1 MSTARQYLV
10 AGSICFVSFLLFY
23 GITARGKIQSSD
35 EAAVFATGV
44 SLATRGR
51 LAIDELQWLQEHVNI
66 GERGPDG
73 HLYTKYFPGNIFSVA
88 LIYKLTARA
97 DDQPYV
103 WARELASSATGASW
117 ALRVNAL
124 WGAIGMTAI
133 LFLLRRYFDWRTAIA
148 TVLLIGICSDWWY
161 QSRGL
166 FSEVGAG
173 AFLIT
178 SLCLMS
184 YDKPYSS
191 SLALALSI
199 LFRPTNIF
207 ALPIWAAGAWRKPR
221 TAIGSAAIVI
231 AAGAFL
237 CWFNYIRFGSI
248 SNFGYGS
255 ERFGGPFFKNLES
268 VLFSPGRSPFVYS
281 PILIFALPGA
291 WRLFRKEKI
300 LALICLV
307 IIAAYLFTIAR
318 VFNWAG
324 GTSWGSRLITPT
336 VPLFGV
342 LLAPAVD
349 YIWKNKLAAAAA
361 LLLGLAGFGVQM
373 LALLRDP
380 MRAMM
385 EHVATGEID
394 NQETLHTVRN
404 SWLALQI
411 RSMPDWQP
419 CDVDASTLRTWFA
432 DCRQ

>member
-1 MSTARQYLV
+1 MTTRQYLV
-10 AGSICFVSFLLFY
+10 ASSICFVSLLLFY
-23 GITARGKIQSSD
+23 GITARGKLQASD
-35 EAAVFATGV
+35 EVAVFASGV
-44 SLATRGR
+44 SLATHGH
-51 LAIDELQWLQEHVNI
+51 LAIDDLQWLQDHVNI

-73 HLYTKYFPGNIFSVA
+73 HLYTKYFPGNIFGVA
-88 LIYKLTARA
+88 LIYKLTAQPN
-97 DDQPYV
+97 DQPYV

-117 ALRVNAL
+117 ALRLNAL
-124 WGAIGMTAI
+124 WGAIGMTS
-133 LFLLRRYFDWRTAIA
+133 LLLLLKRYFDWRTAIA

-178 SLCLMS
+178 GLCLTA
-184 YDKPYSS
+184 YDKPYTSS
-191 SLALALSI
+191 AALALSI
-199 LFRPTNIF
+199 LFRPTNIL
-207 ALPIWAAGAWRKPR
+207 ALPVWAVSAWRKPR
-221 TAIGSAAIVI
+221 AAIGSAVIVI

-248 SNFGYGS
+248 LNFGYAS
-255 ERFGGPFFKNLES
+255 ERFGGPFFKNLEG

-281 PILIFALPGA
+281 PILIFAIPGT
-291 WRLFRKEKI
+291 WLLLRKQPI

-307 IIAAYLFTIAR
+307 VIAAYVFTVAR
-318 VFNWAG
+318 LFNWAG
-324 GTSWGSRLITPT
+324 GTSWGARLITPT

-342 LLAPAVD
+342 LLAPTVD
-349 YIWKNKLAAAAA
+349 YIWKNKLLAAAA
-361 LLLGLAGFGVQM
+361 LLLGFAGFSVQM

-380 MRAMM
+380 MRVMM

-394 NQETLHTVRN
+394 NQETLYTLRN

-411 RSMPDWQP
+411 RSMPSWQR
-419 CDVDASTLRTWFA
+419 CDLDASTLQAWFT

>member
-1 MSTARQYLV
+1 MTTRQYLV
-10 AGSICFVSFLLFY
+10 ASSICFVSLLLFY
-23 GITARGKIQSSD
+23 GITARGKLQASD
-35 EAAVFATGV
+35 EAAVFASGV
-44 SLATRGR
+44 SLATHGH
-51 LAIDELQWLQEHVNI
+51 LAIDDLQWLQDHVNI

-73 HLYTKYFPGNIFSVA
+73 HLYTKYFPGNIFGVA
-88 LIYKLTARA
+88 LIYKSTARPN
-97 DDQPYV
+97 DQPYV

-124 WGAIGMTAI
+124 WGAIGMTS
-133 LFLLRRYFDWRTAIA
+133 LLLLLKRYFDWRTAIA

-178 SLCLMS
+178 GLCLMA
-184 YDKPYSS
+184 YDKPYASS
-191 SLALALSI
+191 AALALSI
-199 LFRPTNIF
+199 LFRPTNIL
-207 ALPIWAAGAWRKPR
+207 ALPVWAVSAWRKPR
-221 TAIGSAAIVI
+221 AAIGSAVIVI

-248 SNFGYGS
+248 LNFGYAS
-255 ERFGGPFFKNLES
+255 ERFGGPFFKNLEG

-281 PILIFALPGA
+281 PILIFAIPGT
-291 WRLFRKEKI
+291 WLLLRKQPI

-307 IIAAYLFTIAR
+307 VIAAYVFTVAR
-318 VFNWAG
+318 LFNWAG
-324 GTSWGSRLITPT
+324 GTSWGARLITPT

-342 LLAPAVD
+342 LLAPTVD
-349 YIWKNKLAAAAA
+349 YIWKNRLLAAAA
-361 LLLGLAGFGVQM
+361 LLLGFAGFSVQM

-380 MRAMM
+380 MRVMM

-394 NQETLHTVRN
+394 NQETLYTLRN

-411 RSMPDWQP
+411 RSMPSWQP
-419 CDVDASTLRTWFA
+419 CDLDASTLQAWFT
-432 DCRQ
+432 D

>member
-1 MSTARQYLV
+1 MTTRQYLV
-10 AGSICFVSFLLFY
+10 ASSICFISLLLFY
-23 GITARGKIQSSD
+23 GITARGKLQASD
-35 EAAVFATGV
+35 EAAVFASGV
-44 SLATRGR
+44 SLATHGH
-51 LAIDELQWLQEHVNI
+51 LAIDDLQWLQDHVNI

-73 HLYTKYFPGNIFSVA
+73 HLYTKYFPGNIFGVA
-88 LIYKLTARA
+88 LIYKLTARPN
-97 DDQPYV
+97 DQPYV

-117 ALRVNAL
+117 ALCVNAL
-124 WGAIGMTAI
+124 WGAIGMTAL
-133 LFLLRRYFDWRTAIA
+133 LFLLKRYFDWRTAIA

-178 SLCLMS
+178 GLCLMA
-184 YDKPYSS
+184 YDKPYASS
-191 SLALALSI
+191 AALALSI
-199 LFRPTNIF
+199 LFRPTNIL
-207 ALPIWAAGAWRKPR
+207 ALPVWAVSAWRKPR
-221 TAIGSAAIVI
+221 AAIGSAIIVI

-248 SNFGYGS
+248 LNFGYAS
-255 ERFGGPFFKNLES
+255 ERFGGPFFKNLEG

-281 PILIFALPGA
+281 PILVLAIPGA
-291 WRLFRKEKI
+291 WLLLRKQPV

-307 IIAAYLFTIAR
+307 VIAAYVFTVAR
-318 VFNWAG
+318 LFNWAG
-324 GTSWGSRLITPT
+324 GTSWGARLVTPT

-342 LLAPAVD
+342 LLAPTVD
-349 YIWKNKLAAAAA
+349 YIWKNKLLAAAA
-361 LLLGLAGFGVQM
+361 LLLGFAGFSVQM

-380 MRAMM
+380 MRVMM

-394 NQETLHTVRN
+394 NQETLYTLRN

-411 RSMPDWQP
+411 RSMPSWQP
-419 CDVDASTLRTWFA
+419 CDLDASTLRAWFA

>member
-1 MSTARQYLV
+1 MTTRQYLV
-10 AGSICFVSFLLFY
+10 ASSICFVSLLLFY
-23 GITARGKIQSSD
+23 GITARGKLQASD
-35 EAAVFATGV
+35 EAAVFASGV
-44 SLATRGR
+44 SLATHGH
-51 LAIDELQWLQEHVNI
+51 LAIDDLQWLQDHVNI

-73 HLYTKYFPGNIFSVA
+73 HLYTKYFPGNIFGVA
-88 LIYKLTARA
+88 LIYKLTAQPN
-97 DDQPYV
+97 DQPYV

-124 WGAIGMTAI
+124 WGAIGMTS
-133 LFLLRRYFDWRTAIA
+133 LLLLLKRYFDWRTAIA

-178 SLCLMS
+178 GLCLMA
-184 YDKPYSS
+184 YDKPYASS
-191 SLALALSI
+191 AALALSI
-199 LFRPTNIF
+199 LFRPTNIL
-207 ALPIWAAGAWRKPR
+207 ALPAWSVSAWRKPR
-221 TAIGSAAIVI
+221 AAIGSAVIVI

-248 SNFGYGS
+248 LNFGYAS
-255 ERFGGPFFKNLES
+255 ERFGGPFLKNLEG

-281 PILIFALPGA
+281 PILVFAIPGTWLL
-291 WRLFRKEKI
+291 WRKQPI

-307 IIAAYLFTIAR
+307 VIAAYVFTIAR
-318 VFNWAG
+318 LFNWAG
-324 GTSWGSRLITPT
+324 GTSWGARLVTPT

-342 LLAPAVD
+342 LLAPTVD
-349 YIWKNKLAAAAA
+349 CIWKNKLLAAAA
-361 LLLGLAGFGVQM
+361 LLLGFAGFSVQM

-380 MRAMM
+380 MRVMM

-394 NQETLHTVRN
+394 NRETLYTLRN

-411 RSMPDWQP
+411 RSMPSWQA
-419 CDVDASTLRTWFA
+419 CDLDASTLRAWFA
-432 DCRQ
+432 ECRQ

>member
-1 MSTARQYLV
+1 MTTRQYLV
-10 AGSICFVSFLLFY
+10 AGSICFVSLLLFY
-23 GITARGKIQSSD
+23 GITARGKLQASD
-35 EAAVFATGV
+35 EAAVFASGV
-44 SLATRGR
+44 SLATHGH
-51 LAIDELQWLQEHVNI
+51 LAIDDLQWLQDHVNI

-73 HLYTKYFPGNIFSVA
+73 HLYTKYFPGNIFGVA
-88 LIYKLTARA
+88 LIYKLTAQPN
-97 DDQPYV
+97 DQPYV

-124 WGAIGMTAI
+124 WGAIGMTS
-133 LFLLRRYFDWRTAIA
+133 LLLLLKRYFDWRTAIA

-173 AFLIT
+173 AFLVT
-178 SLCLMS
+178 GLCLMA
-184 YDKPYSS
+184 YDKPYASS
-191 SLALALSI
+191 TALAVSI
-199 LFRPTNIF
+199 LFRPTNIL
-207 ALPIWAAGAWRKPR
+207 ALPVWAVSAWRKPR
-221 TAIGSAAIVI
+221 AAIGSAVIVI

-248 SNFGYGS
+248 LNFGYAS
-255 ERFGGPFFKNLES
+255 ERFGGPFFKNLEG

-281 PILIFALPGA
+281 PILVLAIPGT
-291 WRLFRKEKI
+291 WLLLRKQPI

-307 IIAAYLFTIAR
+307 VIAAYVFTVAR
-318 VFNWAG
+318 LFNWAG
-324 GTSWGSRLITPT
+324 GTSWGARLITPT

-342 LLAPAVD
+342 LLAPTVD
-349 YIWKNKLAAAAA
+349 YIWKNKLLAAAA
-361 LLLGLAGFGVQM
+361 LLLGFAGFSVQM

-380 MRAMM
+380 MRVIM

-394 NQETLHTVRN
+394 NQETLYTLRN

-411 RSMPDWQP
+411 RSMPSWQR
-419 CDVDASTLRTWFA
+419 CDLDASTLRAWFA

>member
-1 MSTARQYLV
+1 MTTRQYLV
-10 AGSICFVSFLLFY
+10 AGSICFVSLLLFY
-23 GITARGKIQSSD
+23 GITARGKLQASD
-35 EAAVFATGV
+35 EAAVFASGV
-44 SLATRGR
+44 SLATHGH
-51 LAIDELQWLQEHVNI
+51 LAIDDLQWLQDHVNI

-73 HLYTKYFPGNIFSVA
+73 HLYTKYFPGNIFGVA
-88 LIYKLTARA
+88 LIYKLTAQPN
-97 DDQPYV
+97 DQPYV

-124 WGAIGMTAI
+124 WGAIGMTS
-133 LFLLRRYFDWRTAIA
+133 LLLLLKRYFDWRTAIA

-178 SLCLMS
+178 GLCLMA
-184 YDKPYSS
+184 YDKPYASS
-191 SLALALSI
+191 AALALSI
-199 LFRPTNIF
+199 LFRPTNIL
-207 ALPIWAAGAWRKPR
+207 ALPVWAVSAWRKPR
-221 TAIGSAAIVI
+221 AAIGSALIVI

-248 SNFGYGS
+248 LNFGYAS
-255 ERFGGPFFKNLES
+255 ERFGGPFFKNLEG

-281 PILIFALPGA
+281 PILVLAIPGT
-291 WRLFRKEKI
+291 WLLLRKQPI

-307 IIAAYLFTIAR
+307 VIAAYVFTVAR
-318 VFNWAG
+318 LFNWAG
-324 GTSWGSRLITPT
+324 GTSWGARLITPT

-342 LLAPAVD
+342 LLAPTVD
-349 YIWKNKLAAAAA
+349 YIWKNKLLAAAA
-361 LLLGLAGFGVQM
+361 LLLGFAGFSVQM

-380 MRAMM
+380 MRVMM
-385 EHVATGEID
+385 EHVATGEIE
-394 NQETLHTVRN
+394 NQETLYTLRN

-411 RSMPDWQP
+411 RSMPSWQP
-419 CDVDASTLRTWFA
+419 CDLDASTLQAWFA

>member
-1 MSTARQYLV
+1 MTTRQYLV
-10 AGSICFVSFLLFY
+10 AGSICFVSLLLFY
-23 GITARGKIQSSD
+23 GITARGKLQASD
-35 EAAVFATGV
+35 EAAVFASGV
-44 SLATRGR
+44 SLATHGH
-51 LAIDELQWLQEHVNI
+51 LAIDDLQWLQDHVNI

-73 HLYTKYFPGNIFSVA
+73 HLYTKYFPGNIFGVA
-88 LIYKLTARA
+88 LIYKLTAQPN
-97 DDQPYV
+97 DQPYV

-124 WGAIGMTAI
+124 WGAIGMTSL
-133 LFLLRRYFDWRTAIA
+133 LFLLKRYFDWRTAIA

-178 SLCLMS
+178 GLCLMA
-184 YDKPYSS
+184 YDKPYASS
-191 SLALALSI
+191 AALALSI
-199 LFRPTNIF
+199 LFRPTNIL
-207 ALPIWAAGAWRKPR
+207 ALPVWAVSAWRKPR
-221 TAIGSAAIVI
+221 AAIGSALIVI

-248 SNFGYGS
+248 LNFGYAS
-255 ERFGGPFFKNLES
+255 ERFGGPFFKNLEG

-281 PILIFALPGA
+281 PILVLAIPGT
-291 WRLFRKEKI
+291 WLLLRKQPI

-307 IIAAYLFTIAR
+307 VIAAYVFTVAR
-318 VFNWAG
+318 LFNWAG
-324 GTSWGSRLITPT
+324 GTSWGARLITPT

-342 LLAPAVD
+342 LLAPTVD
-349 YIWKNKLAAAAA
+349 YIWKNKLLAAAA
-361 LLLGLAGFGVQM
+361 LLLGFAGFSVQM

-380 MRAMM
+380 MRVIM

-394 NQETLHTVRN
+394 NQETLYTLRN

-411 RSMPDWQP
+411 RSMPSWQR
-419 CDVDASTLRTWFA
+419 CDLDASTLRTWFA
-432 DCRQ
+432 DCQQ